1 MFVKLLGLL
10 LLAGAGLWLW
20 SVYRQTPPSQR
31 RAWLQRVALIVVG
44 GLFIGLTL
52 AGKLPWLFALIGAA
66 LPFAQRLMMMFGTFA
81 RFKTLFDGLRR
92 PHDNATGA
100 NERAQSE
107 HASPP
112 PPRTDRPMTKNEA
125 YAILG
130 LAPGADAQAIR
141 DAHRRLMQKMH
152 PDRGGS
158 TYLAAQ
164 LNQAKD
170 LLLS

>member
-20 SVYRQTPPSQR
+20 NVYRQTPPSQR

-66 LPFAQRLMMMFGTFA
+66 LPFAQRLMMMFGTLT
-81 RFKTLFDGLRR
+81 RFKALFDGLRG
-92 PHDNATGA
+92 PNDTTTGT
-100 NERAQSE
+100 NQRAQSE
-107 HASPP
+107 RPPP
-112 PPRTDRPMTKNEA
+112 PPRTDRAMTKDEA

-130 LAPGADAQAIR
+130 LAPGADAQTIR

-170 LLLS
+170 LLLG